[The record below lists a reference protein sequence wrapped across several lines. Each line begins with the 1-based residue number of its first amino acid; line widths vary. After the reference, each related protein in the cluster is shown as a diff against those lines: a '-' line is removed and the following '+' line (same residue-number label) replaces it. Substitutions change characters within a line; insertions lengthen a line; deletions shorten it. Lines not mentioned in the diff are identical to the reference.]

1 MSSTAVYFCRWL
13 QTSTFLRP
21 QLQELDIYPLNRHM
35 EFSDDLQMMHSVQIY
50 RCIRL
55 QRLSHAVHLSLWNT
69 DLCVWWGKTVDNHL
83 GICQCKQ
90 MWFHY
95 FSVWLLVL
103 LGAFVMTRKQPK
115 GLREIILH
123 LSIYF
128 SAAFQHLYCL
138 TGFAVNVL
146 ARMSA
151 LSSSSSPAV
160 ADLANRF
167 GRLKLCPFEAAVV
180 TKAPSDMWVVKQQ
193 FDQTALQSQFT

>member
-1 MSSTAVYFCRWL
+1 MISRWCTACKYTDALGCRGFHTQCIYQCEI
-13 QTSTFLRP
+13 QTSVCDEVRLWIIIWESASASKCDFITLV
-21 QLQELDIYPLNRHM
+21 
-35 EFSDDLQMMHSVQIY
+35 SDSS
-50 RCIRL
+50 CCW
-55 QRLSHAVHLSLWNT
+55 AHLLWPEN
-69 DLCVWWGKTVDNHL
+69 
-83 GICQCKQ
+83 
-90 MWFHY
+90 
-95 FSVWLLVL
+95 S
-103 LGAFVMTRKQPK
+103 PK

-123 LSIYF
+123 LSISF
-128 SAAFQHLYCL
+128 SAAFQRLYCL

-160 ADLANRF
+160 ADNRF